1 MDGGDL
7 NAMAITFSVRWI
19 GAVYWNVFPF
29 RCRPRVQWAPV
40 CSENSETLGAAP
52 VLCRNY
58 TRKEKRSI
66 FFWQLEIKS
75 SLKNLAHISRQ
86 CGRNLAL
93 NFTQQLN
100 NRRWMQA
107 WTFPRPRCSIPVQIS
122 ILYRQRLMPGSRP
135 FLDSPRSG
143 TQD

>member
-1 MDGGDL
+1 
-7 NAMAITFSVRWI
+7 MAVISMRWQLRFLFDELAQFI
-19 GAVYWNVFPF
+19 GMCFHFGAGLGCSGRLF
-29 RCRPRVQWAPV
+29 VQKIQKFLERHQFFV
-40 CSENSETLGAAP
+40 VTTSG
-52 VLCRNY
+52 RI
-58 TRKEKRSI
+58 KEAF